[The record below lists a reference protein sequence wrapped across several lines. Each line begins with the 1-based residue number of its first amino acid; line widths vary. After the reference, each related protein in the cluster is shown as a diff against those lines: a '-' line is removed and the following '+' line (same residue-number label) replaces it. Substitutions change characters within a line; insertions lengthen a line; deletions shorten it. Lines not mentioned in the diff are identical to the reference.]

1 MSEKG
6 NKPNIELRSED
17 VQDILNRPPNW
28 MISWGNTLLI
38 IIILTGLLLS
48 YFIKYPDV
56 ITGRATISTDIPPVY
71 VVSNVSGRL
80 KSIDAPNGGDV
91 LEGQLLAEIE
101 NPTPYSTI
109 DSLQNFLKNALAFLS
124 DSTNDS
130 FKYYAEIKLYEV
142 SSEFLSLK
150 NSLEEY
156 HAHIFSNFKDQQLI
170 DLQNKLAAYEK
181 LNEIS
186 KVEAELSKA
195 DISYAKERFNM
206 KEEEYEL
213 GLISKLEFLNAQ
225 STYNQYL
232 KTEEGLKKNQIQMEL
247 TIADY
252 ESQIRN
258 HQLEKKAKSKEYR
271 KNILASIATLEHF
284 IIRWET
290 EFTIKSPISGRLD
303 YSGRIKVNQLIK
315 GGDRLFA
322 IILATGSFETLVE
335 LPAQGFGKVEV
346 GQKVK
351 LKLDNYPHNEYGFIN
366 GTISSL
372 ASLPNEDI
380 YQVQLTLDNKLV
392 TSYGTELEY
401 SPEMMAT
408 AEVITK
414 DLRLIERLFNS
425 LKMLFE

>member
-271 KNILASIATLEHF
+271 KNILASIATLENF

>member
-1 MSEKG
+1 
-6 NKPNIELRSED
+6 
-17 VQDILNRPPNW
+17 
-28 MISWGNTLLI
+28 
-38 IIILTGLLLS
+38 
-48 YFIKYPDV
+48 
-56 ITGRATISTDIPPVY
+56 
-71 VVSNVSGRL
+71 
-80 KSIDAPNGGDV
+80 
-91 LEGQLLAEIE
+91 
-101 NPTPYSTI
+101 
-109 DSLQNFLKNALAFLS
+109 
-124 DSTNDS
+124 
-130 FKYYAEIKLYEV
+130 
-142 SSEFLSLK
+142 
-150 NSLEEY
+150 
-156 HAHIFSNFKDQQLI
+156 
-170 DLQNKLAAYEK
+170 
-181 LNEIS
+181 
-186 KVEAELSKA
+186 
-195 DISYAKERFNM
+195 M

-271 KNILASIATLEHF
+271 KNILASIATLENF

>member
-150 NSLEEY
+150 IVLKS
-156 HAHIFSNFKDQQLI
+156 IMLI
-170 DLQNKLAAYEK
+170 YSA
-181 LNEIS
+181 I
-186 KVEAELSKA
+186 
-195 DISYAKERFNM
+195 
-206 KEEEYEL
+206 
-213 GLISKLEFLNAQ
+213 
-225 STYNQYL
+225 L
-232 KTEEGLKKNQIQMEL
+232 K
-247 TIADY
+247 
-252 ESQIRN
+252 
-258 HQLEKKAKSKEYR
+258 
-271 KNILASIATLEHF
+271 
-284 IIRWET
+284 
-290 EFTIKSPISGRLD
+290 
-303 YSGRIKVNQLIK
+303 
-315 GGDRLFA
+315 
-322 IILATGSFETLVE
+322 
-335 LPAQGFGKVEV
+335 
-346 GQKVK
+346 
-351 LKLDNYPHNEYGFIN
+351 
-366 GTISSL
+366 ISS
-372 ASLPNEDI
+372 SLIFKIN
-380 YQVQLTLDNKLV
+380 
-392 TSYGTELEY
+392 
-401 SPEMMAT
+401 
-408 AEVITK
+408 
-414 DLRLIERLFNS
+414 
-425 LKMLFE
+425 